1 MSVESVPRRRLR
13 GRRRALPVVV
23 VVAGLVL
30 GALPGVGAAAPGR
43 TGGAPEQ
50 DGLEPLTGP
59 DLVTGPDL
67 PGETELPAARGIDR
81 VCPPPVRVAE
91 GDGSTAPLDEPP
103 SFPDL
108 GTTHAEAITCAA
120 GYRLVSGFG
129 DGTFRPE
136 VAISRGQMAT
146 FVASWL
152 RTATGVPL
160 PAPADPP
167 FIDTV
172 DSVHAGAIAQLAE
185 AGIVSGRSDGRYEPE
200 ATLTRGQFTQ
210 AVANA
215 ISYADVFAVGGPL
228 PPAPEQVR
236 FVDVAGT
243 TFETTIGALA
253 EAGIAT
259 GTSGG
264 RFEPNAAVTRGQ
276 LTTFLLRSADYLDR
290 YQRWRPTA
298 RSVVL
303 VASLAPVTDPEDT
316 NEPIGVPATLLI
328 NGFNGTVA
336 FLVDTG
342 ALPPLGDDAAF
353 VLRARDPVLD
363 GPGQASGAVVLELAD
378 AELLGSDPRFGIVS
392 GTAVEAD
399 STRRFADLV
408 EQPDL
413 VMAEL
418 SSPVL
423 PGGVVRGALTRSDR
437 DTVG

>member
-1 MSVESVPRRRLR
+1 MSVEPFPGRRLR
-13 GRRRALPVVV
+13 GGRRAVAVVV
-23 VVAGLVL
+23 VGLVL
-30 GALPGVGAAAPGR
+30 GALPGAGIAAPGS
-43 TGGAPEQ
+43 GGELPGRVGLAEPV
-50 DGLEPLTGP
+50 DGL
-59 DLVTGPDL
+59 DLIG
-67 PGETELPAARGIDR
+67 GTELPGARGIDR

-91 GDGSTAPLDEPP
+91 GDGATAESEQPP
-103 SFPDL
+103 TFPDL

-120 GYRLVSGFG
+120 GYRLVSGYA
-129 DGTFRPE
+129 DGTFRPG
-136 VAISRGQMAT
+136 VPITRGQMAT
-146 FVASWL
+146 FVASWV

-167 FIDTV
+167 FIDTA
-172 DSVHAGAIAQLAE
+172 DSVHAAAIAQLAE
-185 AGIVSGRSDGRYEPE
+185 AGIVSGRSDGRFEPE

-228 PPAPEQVR
+228 PPATDRVR
-236 FVDVAGT
+236 FTDVGGT
-243 TFETTIGALA
+243 TFEATIGALA
-253 EAGIAT
+253 EVGIAT

-303 VASLAPVTDPEDT
+303 SASLAPVTDPGDVS
-316 NEPIGVPATLLI
+316 EPIGVPATLLV

-336 FLVDTG
+336 FLLDVST
-342 ALPPLGDDAAF
+342 LPPLGDDAAF
-353 VLRARDPVLD
+353 VLRARDPAVD
-363 GPGQASGAVVLELAD
+363 GPGEASGAVVLELAD

-399 STRRFADLV
+399 SSRRFADLI
-408 EQPDL
+408 EQPDR
-413 VMAEL
+413 VIAEL
-418 SSPVL
+418 TSPVL
-423 PGGVVRGALTRSDR
+423 PGGVVRGALTRGDR
-437 DTVG
+437 EAVG